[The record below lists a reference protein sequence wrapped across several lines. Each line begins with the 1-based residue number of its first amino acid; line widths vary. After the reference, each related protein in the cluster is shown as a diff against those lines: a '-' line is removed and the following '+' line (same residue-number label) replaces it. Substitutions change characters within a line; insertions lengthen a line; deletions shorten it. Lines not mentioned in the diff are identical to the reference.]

1 MNPYVKHL
9 LSNNEVELSETHQ
22 HPFWLVR
29 QVWPF
34 IAMII
39 FLLLVFI
46 FSDNVYKI
54 FNNIFHGGVPNCGQ
68 GVNASGEC
76 LSGSNNIGWLAL
88 IVAIIPLAIIA
99 VYYIRWRNH
108 IYVVTNERVI
118 TLNGVVNKSTYDI
131 ALEKINDISTTQNL
145 FGRMFNFGDVTLESG
160 NDTPVLMHGIAS
172 PLEFKKSLLDAKSG
186 MGVTP
191 ATSAGYRPVIATNPG
206 VNPMVPPVVSAANGG
221 GSASALRELE
231 DLRSQGLITD
241 AEYAQKRT
249 QILQR
254 M

>member
-9 LSNNEVELSETHQ
+9 LSNNETELSETHQ
-22 HPFWLVR
+22 HPFWLIS
-29 QVWPF
+29 QIWL
-34 IAMII
+34 
-39 FLLLVFI
+39 LLLVLLVIIIGVF
-46 FSDNVYKI
+46 FSGNLA
-54 FNNIFHGGVPNCGQ
+54 NIGLSAEEIARTGGR
-68 GVNASGEC
+68 
-76 LSGSNNIGWLAL
+76 SNNIWWPLL
-88 IVAIIPLAIIA
+88 IVALVPLAIIA

-118 TLNGVVNKSTYDI
+118 TLNGVVNKSSYDI
-131 ALEKINDISTTQNL
+131 ALEKINDISTSQSL

-186 MGVTP
+186 MGITP
-191 ATSAGYRPVIATNPG
+191 ATSAGYRPVMAANPAS

-221 GSASALRELE
+221 VSAAALRELE
-231 DLRSQGLITD
+231 GLRSQGLITD
-241 AEYAQKRT
+241 AEYAQKRA

>member
-9 LSNNEVELSETHQ
+9 LSNNETELSETHQ
-22 HPFWLVR
+22 HPFWLIG
-29 QVWPF
+29 QIWPF
-34 IAMII
+34 LGM
-39 FLLLVFI
+39 LLLILLVI
-46 FSDNVYKI
+46 FFSGSIANI
-54 FNNIFHGGVPNCGQ
+54 GAAAGEQRTNNI
-68 GVNASGEC
+68 
-76 LSGSNNIGWLAL
+76 WWMAL
-88 IVAIIPLAIIA
+88 IVALIPLALIA

-118 TLNGVVNKSTYDI
+118 TLTGVVNKSSYDI
-131 ALEKINDISTTQNL
+131 ALEKINDISTGQSL

-172 PLEFKKSLLDAKSG
+172 PLDFKKSLLDAKSG

-191 ATSAGYRPVIATNPG
+191 ATSAGYRPVAANPA
-206 VNPMVPPVVSAANGG
+206 VNPMVPPVVSAAANGG

-231 DLRSQGLITD
+231 DLHSQGLITD
-241 AEYAQKRT
+241 AEYAQKRA